1 MKCKYCGGPLSIEDE
16 YCPHCG
22 ALNQEARQHIEDMRR
37 YNRAFHRTRSRVMDE
52 TGRQSRRHGQ
62 ILVLVLLVVFN
73 VTLLAGH
80 RAIYDLEYWWSSV
93 QASLHAKEYAE
104 KLFELEAGGNYR
116 ELKDYYDN
124 NNLYMAD
131 ELREFYAVDNGARHY
146 AAVYE
151 CIMWLSDPFVEEI
164 YYTEGEL
171 VERLAENVVWFYEE
185 LSREENGYHP
195 EQFAGSHKE
204 ALIDMEAGIRAM
216 LETYC
221 GMTKQDLERLSQ
233 ISSQELM
240 LLIGRRIGF
249 YD

>member
-1 MKCKYCGGPLSIEDE
+1 MEQQEIVLCAASAYEKKFY
-16 YCPHCG
+16 
-22 ALNQEARQHIEDMRR
+22 LNQEFQGLPQGIKD
-37 YNRAFHRTRSRVMDE
+37 
-52 TGRQSRRHGQ
+52 
-62 ILVLVLLVVFN
+62 
-73 VTLLAGH
+73 
-80 RAIYDLEYWWSSV
+80 
-93 QASLHAKEYAE
+93 
-104 KLFELEAGGNYR
+104 
-116 ELKDYYDN
+116 ELKIMCVLFTEDVGGVV
-124 NNLYMAD
+124 
-131 ELREFYAVDNGARHY
+131 EL
-146 AAVYE
+146 
-151 CIMWLSDPFVEEI
+151 I
-164 YYTEGEL
+164 
-171 VERLAENVVWFYEE
+171 YEE